1 MKTTVFKASSRGMA
15 NHGWLKANHY
25 FSFAGYFNPERIQFG
40 MLRVLNDDVIEGGK
54 GFGEHPHDNM
64 EIITIPLEGALK
76 HKDSLSNKWIELNVG
91 EVQVMSAGT
100 GLYHAEM
107 NARPSEE
114 LNLFQLWI
122 FPNQQDVEPRYDQRF
137 FSDKE
142 RINRLQPLVS
152 SMEDADISSLKIYQN
167 AKISRIEL
175 DEHSEFNYQLIS
187 EFHGVFVL
195 VVDGKLEVNTTNL
208 ETRDA
213 IGIENVE
220 HFTLK
225 TLKKSDLLF
234 IEVPMKQ
241 L

>member
-1 MKTTVFKASSRGMA
+1 MKTTVFKASIRGIA

-40 MLRVLNDDVIEGGK
+40 MLRVLNDDFIEGGK
-54 GFGEHPHDNM
+54 GFGDHPHDNM
-64 EIITIPLEGALK
+64 EIITIPLKGALK

-100 GLYHAEM
+100 GLYHAEI
-107 NARPSEE
+107 NARPDEE

-122 FPNQQDVEPRYDQRF
+122 FPNQLDVEPRYDQRF

-142 RINRLQPLVS
+142 RINQLQLLVS
-152 SMEDADISSLKIYQN
+152 SIDDGDTNTLKIHQN

-175 DEHSEFNYQLIS
+175 NEQNEFDYHLMS
-187 EFHGVFVL
+187 EFHGVFML
-195 VVDGKLEVNTTNL
+195 VVDGNIVVNTTNL
-208 ETRDA
+208 ESRDA

-220 HFTLK
+220 RFTFK
-225 TLKKSDLLF
+225 TTKKSDVLF

-241 L
+241 H